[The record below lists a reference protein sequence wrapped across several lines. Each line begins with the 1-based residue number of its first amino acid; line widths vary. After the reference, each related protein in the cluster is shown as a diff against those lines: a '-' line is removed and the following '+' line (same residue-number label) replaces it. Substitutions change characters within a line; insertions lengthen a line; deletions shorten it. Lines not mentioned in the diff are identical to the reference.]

1 MNRDCSKI
9 QCPVEETVAIFYVVD
24 VVEMVRVARTG
35 TESTGSEIKT
45 RPKCSQLLNVVVLCV
60 VGGELVVAMQRLT
73 TLPLSIQL
81 SHSSC
86 KPAPSITNFVIE
98 YADVAPV

>member
-60 VGGELVVAMQRLT
+60 LLVENSWWRCKG
-73 TLPLSIQL
+73 SQL
-81 SHSSC
+81 SL
-86 KPAPSITNFVIE
+86 
-98 YADVAPV
+98 